1 MAFKPALIT
10 NTTLF
15 FFFQVGIIL
24 TTMIK
29 VGHLW
34 PILKIYLFI

>member
-10 NTTLF
+10 NTTL

>member
-15 FFFQVGIIL
+15 
-24 TTMIK
+24 
-29 VGHLW
+29 
-34 PILKIYLFI
+34 LFSGRDNFDHYDKGRTFVPNS